1 MKQSDIAVIVLNWNG
16 KSDSLACI
24 DALGRQTLKHD
35 IIAVDNGSE
44 DSFFNEIQTNHPEI
58 ISVRNDKNMG
68 FAGGVNSGIRI
79 AIEHGYKYIALINND
94 AKPEKDW
101 LNNLFQT
108 IAIDKSTGI
117 VTGKLLKTDGSID
130 STGDLYTSWGLPY
143 PRGRGEKDNG
153 QYDKKQE
160 VFAASGG
167 ASLYRVEMLKD
178 IGLFDEDFFAYY
190 EDVDISFRARLAGW
204 KIIYEPKAVA
214 YHKIGATSSK
224 IKGFTTYQTIK
235 NLPFLMWKNVPL
247 SLMPKVLPRLFVA
260 HSAIAFS
267 ALSRGHF
274 IPVIKGYFMSCLL
287 LPKKLYE
294 RHLIQS
300 SKKISTDGLRELI
313 TFDLPPNAYKL
324 RKIRSFFVR

>member
-44 DSFFNEIQTNHPEI
+44 DGFLNEIQTNHPEI
-58 ISVRNDKNMG
+58 ISVRNEKNMG

-79 AIEHGYKYIALINND
+79 VIERGYKYVALINND

-153 QYDKKQE
+153 QYHQKQE

-204 KIIYEPKAVA
+204 KVIYEPKAVA